1 METVAADDGT
11 TIYIAADERLT
22 GEAGPF
28 FAAYRSDDRS
38 RLYGWYCDHCGSLDN
53 AMDTM
58 GRIKCNECGNLRKP
72 DRWDA
77 AHE

>member
-1 METVAADDGT
+1 MKTVSADDDST
-11 TIYIAADERLT
+11 VFVAVDERLPGQT
-22 GEAGPF
+22 GSF
-28 FAAYRSDDRS
+28 FAAYRTRDKSER
-38 RLYGWYCDHCGSLDN
+38 YGWYCEHCGSLDN

>member
-1 METVAADDGT
+1 METVAVDDT
-11 TIYIAADERLT
+11 TLYLEADERLR
-22 GEAGPF
+22 GQAGDF
-28 FAAYRSDDRS
+28 VAAYRGDQRDA
-38 RLYGWYCDHCGSLDN
+38 LYGWYCTNCESLDN

-58 GRIKCNECGNLRKP
+58 GRIRCNECGNLRKP